1 MIRNNYNIYII
12 KKKGKFLQQCA
23 TPIDTGFCPFLVDT
37 STKLKKP
44 YINFLISVGQILQF

>member
-23 TPIDTGFCPFLVDT
+23 TPIDTVFCPFLVDT
-37 STKLKKP
+37 STNLKKP
-44 YINFLISVGQILQF
+44 YINFLISVGQIPQF